1 MACFCINPGDEQVS
15 IGGIIY
21 CLTPD
26 SVPPTYDNIIP
37 ICLEDTDYFKDVSW
51 TAAYSPIIGS
61 WLSFYSFK
69 PNFYIN
75 HNSYFQTGINSCYTP
90 EPLSCSIY
98 YLEDIIATVTWEG
111 ISCDGNNT
119 PISGTIPPGGGTY
132 DLPPMITG
140 SLGFTVGSATI
151 KAAIPTPAPTL
162 PLSFGTSLWSH
173 LLTNKSYQV
182 FYGEKYPFTIEYGIK
197 DEFVTKKLNNVHL
210 WAEARRYHNDYD
222 YASDISIVFNK
233 SIVYNNIC
241 TSGDLNLIPE
251 PNRITNSKNYPKTN
265 ANNTQDIMITNSDNF
280 EWSYNYFY
288 NRVKNN
294 ISNTPFILRDDNQ
307 IEIFNNPSIVS
318 FKGRPLLERLAGNWF
333 LNRLTYDKD
342 SRYSLIFKF
351 TTSQSKV

>member
-15 IGGIIY
+15 IDGIIY

-69 PNFYIN
+69 PNFYIS
-75 HNSYFQTGINSCYTP
+75 HNSYFQTGISSCP
-90 EPLSCSIY
+90 IQCSIY
-98 YLEDIIATVTWEG
+98 TLTNIAIQGDTTWSG
-111 ISCDGNNT
+111 LSCDGTNT
-119 PISGTIPPGGGTY
+119 VLTGTITGGASDPTDCIISGTLVY
-132 DLPPMITG
+132 NN
-140 SLGFTVGSATI
+140 ATI
-151 KAAIPTPAPTL
+151 KGKSECFEAAT
-162 PLSFGTSLWSH
+162 SSGTSLWSH

-197 DEFVTKKLNNVHL
+197 DEFVTKTLNNVHL

-233 SIVYNNIC
+233 SIIYNNIC
-241 TSGDLNLIPE
+241 TSGDLNLMPE

-318 FKGRPLLERLAGNWF
+318 FKGRPLLERLVGNWF

>member
-1 MACFCINPGDEQVS
+1 MACFCED
-15 IGGIIY
+15 GIIPVILGDVWY
-21 CLTPD
+21 CFTPD
-26 SVPPTYDNIIP
+26 SVLPTYDTIP

-75 HNSYFQTGINSCYTP
+75 HNSYFQTGISSCP
-90 EPLSCSIY
+90 IQCSQYI
-98 YLEDIIATVTWEG
+98 LTNIAIQGDTTWSG
-111 ISCDGNNT
+111 IACDGT
-119 PISGTIPPGGGTY
+119 DAVLTGTITGGASDTTDCIISGTLVY
-132 DLPPMITG
+132 NN
-140 SLGFTVGSATI
+140 ATI
-151 KAAIPTPAPTL
+151 KGKSECFEAAT
-162 PLSFGTSLWSH
+162 SSGTSLWSH

-197 DEFVTKKLNNVHL
+197 DEFVTKTLNNVHL

-233 SIVYNNIC
+233 SIIYNNIC
-241 TSGDLNLIPE
+241 TSGDLNLMPE

-265 ANNTQDIMITNSDNF
+265 ANNTQDIMITNSDSF

-307 IEIFNNPSIVS
+307 IEIFTNPSIVS
-318 FKGRPLLERLAGNWF
+318 FKGRPLLERLLGNWF
-333 LNRLTYDKD
+333 LNRLTYEKYR
-342 SRYSLIFKF
+342 RYSLIFKF
-351 TTSQSKV
+351 TTSQSKI